1 MEINKIE
8 IASSKWRHR
17 ESVRNLGM
25 NQATIQR
32 TSVKL
37 TPAIK
42 APKAIDIAH
51 DDFCAGHELL
61 PNHAAG
67 LRSRI
72 TRRPIHS
79 ASVQSDY

>member
-1 MEINKIE
+1 MEINKIG
-8 IASSKWRHR
+8 IASSKWRHG
-17 ESVRNLGM
+17 EWVRNLGM
-25 NQATIQR
+25 NQATSQR

-37 TPAIK
+37 ATEIK

-51 DDFCAGHELL
+51 DDFSAGHELL

>member
-1 MEINKIE
+1 VEINKIE
-8 IASSKWRHR
+8 IAGGKWRHR
-17 ESVRNLGM
+17 ESVRIFGM
-25 NQATIQR
+25 NQARIQR

-37 TPAIK
+37 TTAIK

-51 DDFCAGHELL
+51 DGFSAGQELL